1 MIVTAE
7 TELLAMMSA
16 ALATGGFGDVVE
28 ARSAQ
33 EALALIEPDAGT
45 SGGAAVDALLLDMTL
60 PDADG
65 VETCATIRL
74 NVAHK
79 DTPIVVLAEPGDTQS
94 LSQAFVAGAS
104 DYIFKPFHDVELLAR
119 MRSILRNKV
128 QLDRRRAT
136 ERELQRLRRPASIWR
151 ASDGP
156 VIEPDSGL
164 PGRGCL
170 TGSLTWHA
178 RRDDGASMAVIVARI
193 DALTSFRH
201 LYGADAASGMIGRV
215 AARIGDLVAP
225 LNHLLAAFD
234 TGSFAI
240 VCAPAADGARE
251 LAEAARRCVADLQIP
266 HMECAFRDSVS
277 ASVGMALGVRV
288 SRERVAQ
295 LLPSAISAAEQAA
308 AEGGDRVVVVE
319 GL

>member
-1 MIVTAE
+1 MRVMIVTAE
-7 TELLAMMSA
+7 KDLLDLMPA
-16 ALATGGFGDVVE
+16 ALATGGFGDIVM

-33 EALALIEPDAGT
+33 EALSLMAP
-45 SGGAAVDALLLDMTL
+45 GAMAPIDALLLDMTL

-74 NVAHK
+74 NAAHK
-79 DTPIVVLAEPGDTQS
+79 ETPIIVLAEPGDTHS

-119 MRSILRNKV
+119 MRSISRNKT
-128 QLDRRRAT
+128 QMDQRRAT

-151 ASDGP
+151 SSDGP
-156 VIEPDSGL
+156 VIEPESGL

-178 RRDDGASMAVIVARI
+178 GREDGASIAVIVARI

-201 LYGADAASGMIGRV
+201 LYGVGATAVMLGRV
-215 AARIGDLVAP
+215 AASLGELTAP
-225 LNHLLAAFD
+225 LNYFLTAFD

-240 VCAPAADGARE
+240 VCAPAPDDTCA
-251 LAEAARRCVADLQIP
+251 LAEAARRCVARLAIP
-266 HMECAFRDSVS
+266 HMECAFRDTVS
-277 ASVGMALGVRV
+277 ASVGVAVGARG
-288 SRERVAQ
+288 SREQVAQ
-295 LLPSAISAAEQAA
+295 LLPSAISAAEQAT
-308 AEGGDRVVVVE
+308 AEGGDQVVFVE
-319 GL
+319 GQ